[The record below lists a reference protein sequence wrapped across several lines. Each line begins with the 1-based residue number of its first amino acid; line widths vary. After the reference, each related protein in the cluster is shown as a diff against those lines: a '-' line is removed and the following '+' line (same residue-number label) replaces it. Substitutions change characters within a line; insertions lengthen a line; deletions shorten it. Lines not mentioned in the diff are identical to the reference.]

1 MLCADTV
8 NSKQYGDNRLQALAV
23 QRFAV
28 TICNMA
34 KDTAHMAESIALPP
48 ARLSIGVTG
57 HRRSN
62 AAFSANEPTIVEA
75 LTRIFDAADRITAQH
90 GEAAGAT
97 RLYSLLAHGSDLI
110 AMDMA
115 FTRNWEVI
123 APLPFGFDLNV
134 AISAEPQTAEA
145 ARALLVGEQCTE
157 QQPAQM
163 AKASRVAGART
174 RLFELAEQDAMVSHR
189 FLSALENPS
198 DATAQQHMSTLIA
211 ERVAAA
217 GRIMIEQTDLLV
229 AIWDGITPGALGGT
243 RHTIAAALKVGT
255 PVIWIDA
262 SRPQLIALLQSGEEL
277 FSHGEA
283 RRLLDDVGLATL
295 FDSVLSPPES
305 EQNEKAIRFHTEIWH
320 KHSHRRFHA
329 YRRIEALFGGTR
341 WRGRTGSLVR
351 HYERPDAIAAG
362 SGAPLLLAAR
372 SLPGGDADF
381 AREIE
386 IDVLQRFAWAD
397 GLSTYLSDA
406 YRGGMVTNF
415 LLSALAI
422 MVGVSYLPFASVDM
436 KWPFAAGEF
445 LLLVTILAITAVG
458 RKRRWH
464 GRWFETRRVAEYF
477 RHAPILLLLG
487 VARSSGRWPRGADTE
502 WPEYYAREVLRE
514 LGLPSI
520 AVTQAYL
527 ENTLSGLLKH
537 HATEQRKYHE
547 AKAQRLTRVHHNLDR
562 LSEWL
567 FMLAVFSVST
577 FLLLLGAG
585 YLNLISA
592 EIPHALSKSFTF
604 MGVVLPALG
613 GAFAGIRYF
622 GDFERFAAISEVTAE
637 KLSEVEGRIETLL
650 AAPEGSLRYSQVADI
665 AHAIDDIVVSEIEN
679 WQSVFGG
686 KQIAVPV

>member
-1 MLCADTV
+1 
-8 NSKQYGDNRLQALAV
+8 LQALVAAY
-23 QRFAV
+23 FAV
-28 TICNMA
+28 TIRNMA
-34 KDTAHMAESIALPP
+34 KDQARMAESIALPP
-48 ARLSIGVTG
+48 ARISIGITG

-62 AAFSANEPTIVEA
+62 ADFAANEPVIVES
-75 LTRIFDAADRITAQH
+75 LKRILDAADRVTARH

-97 RLYSLLAHGSDLI
+97 RLYSLIAHGADMI
-110 AMDMA
+110 AMNMA
-115 FTRNWEVI
+115 FARNWEVI

-134 AISAEPQTAEA
+134 AISAEPRSAAA
-145 ARALLVGEQCTE
+145 ARALLAGDDCGEE
-157 QQPAQM
+157 PAATM
-163 AKASRVAGART
+163 AKETRVAGSKCQ
-174 RLFELAEQDAMVSHR
+174 LFALAEQDEAVSHA
-189 FLSALENPS
+189 FLYALENPG
-198 DATAQQHMSTLIA
+198 DATAQQHLSTLIA

-217 GRIMIEQTDLLV
+217 GRVMIEQTDLLV

-262 SRPQLIALLQSGEEL
+262 AQPHLTALLQSGEEL

-283 RRLLDDVGLATL
+283 RHLLDEAGLEAL
-295 FDSVLSPPES
+295 FDSTLSPPES

-329 YRRIEALFGGTR
+329 YRRIEALFGGNG
-341 WRGRTGSLVR
+341 WRGRMGRLVQ
-351 HYERPDAIAAG
+351 HYEQPDAIAAG
-362 SGAPLLLAAR
+362 SGAPLLTAAR
-372 SLPGGDADF
+372 ALPGSDGRF
-381 AREIE
+381 ARDIE
-386 IDVLQRFAWAD
+386 VDVLQRFAWAD

-422 MVGVSYLPFASVDM
+422 MVGVSYLPLASVDL

-445 LLLVTILAITAVG
+445 LLLVMILAITTIG
-458 RKRRWH
+458 RRRRWH

-514 LGLPSI
+514 LGLPRVM
-520 AVTQAYL
+520 VTQAYL
-527 ENTLSGLLKH
+527 KSALTGLLKH
-537 HATEQRKYHE
+537 HASSQRSYHE
-547 AKAQRLTRVHHNLDR
+547 GKAQRLTRVHHNLDK
-562 LSEWL
+562 LSETL
-567 FMLAVFSVST
+567 FLLAVLSVSA
-577 FLLLLGAG
+577 FLALLAASQLGLLSPG
-585 YLNLISA
+585 
-592 EIPHALSKSFTF
+592 IPHKLSKSFTF
-604 MGVVLPALG
+604 LGVILPALG

-637 KLSEVEGRIETLL
+637 KLSEVERRIETLL

-665 AHAIDDIVVSEIEN
+665 AHAMDDIVVSEIEN